1 MSNTY
6 LADISDAR
14 FSFIRDNPFKG
25 NYRKQQLASLK
36 KYISNHINDFKEVD
50 WITDSR
56 CYNVPFNKP
65 VFNHKI
71 LQQLDD
77 NKLLNFHVCT
87 VILNISKKIN
97 NSLHPDLIEYCQD
110 SIANGNVE
118 EETVETQNVDNPT
131 EIINSDQVNNVT
143 SNFEERT
150 YNENDSSLFSA
161 LTSNEQNIYKD
172 NRDETTYNLTPSKA
186 LSYKELC
193 YLCENI
199 ARTKLITNIAKDE
212 NIIYAENREKQR
224 LKTELKKY
232 MKNNEIFSKL
242 NVKIDEL
249 SVSQL
254 NQALDQAK
262 EIYETIKVTDLVSKG
277 INLLE
282 LGCNYV
288 FPNGIKIPK
297 KNKVIKL
304 NGIGQSINTLLFD
317 RNSPLN
323 IAYNNIIEKYN
334 FKVSD
339 GLLCTLSI
347 VQVLASKLTIEDI
360 NENETD
366 NKDKKESVEE
376 KSETEEEND
385 SDEDEDEETEEN
397 NSDEEESNDD

>member
-1 MSNTY
+1 MSKLY
-6 LADISDAR
+6 LADICDSR
-14 FSFIRDNPFKG
+14 FNFVKDNPFKG
-25 NYRKQQLASLK
+25 NYRNQELLKFK
-36 KYISNHINDFKEVD
+36 KYISSHIDQFKSVD

-56 CYNVPFNKP
+56 CYNVPFTKP
-65 VFNHKI
+65 VFNCKVM
-71 LQQLDD
+71 QQLDD
-77 NKLLNFHVCT
+77 NKVLNFHVCA
-87 VILNISKKIN
+87 VLLIINDSLKKQSEN
-97 NSLHPDLIEYCQD
+97 TELHDGSSVLHPDLIEYCE
-110 SIANGNVE
+110 NYREVPEVE
-118 EETVETQNVDNPT
+118 VKQEDNVDN
-131 EIINSDQVNNVT
+131 EVVEDN
-143 SNFEERT
+143 
-150 YNENDSSLFSA
+150 YNESTLNNDETLFSA
-161 LTSNEQNIYKD
+161 LTTVDKNVFKD

-249 SVSQL
+249 SVTQL
-254 NQALDQAK
+254 NQALEQAK

-339 GLLCTLSI
+339 GFLCTLSI
-347 VQVLASKLTIEDI
+347 IQVLASKLSIEDI
-360 NENETD
+360 DAEKE
-366 NKDKKESVEE
+366 KK
-376 KSETEEEND
+376 ETEEEPTEEEETEE
-385 SDEDEDEETEEN
+385 EDDEETE
-397 NSDEEESNDD
+397 DEEEDDEE

>member
-1 MSNTY
+1 MSKLY
-6 LADISDAR
+6 LADICDSR
-14 FSFIRDNPFKG
+14 FNFVKDNPFKG
-25 NYRKQQLASLK
+25 NYRNQELLKFK
-36 KYISNHINDFKEVD
+36 KYVSSHIDQFKSVD

-56 CYNVPFNKP
+56 CYNVPFTKK
-65 VFNHKI
+65 VFNSPVM
-71 LQQLDD
+71 QQLDD
-77 NKLLNFHVCT
+77 NKVLNFHVCAVLLIINDT
-87 VILNISKKIN
+87 LKKQSEN
-97 NSLHPDLIEYCQD
+97 DELSVLHPDLIEYCE
-110 SIANGNVE
+110 NYREVPEVE
-118 EETVETQNVDNPT
+118 ATPEDNVD
-131 EIINSDQVNNVT
+131 ENNLIED
-143 SNFEERT
+143 N
-150 YNENDSSLFSA
+150 YNEQSSTNDTSLFSA
-161 LTSNEQNIYKD
+161 LTTVDKNVFKD

-199 ARTKLITNIAKDE
+199 ARTKLITNIPKDE

-249 SVSQL
+249 SVTQL
-254 NQALDQAK
+254 NQALEQAK

-339 GLLCTLSI
+339 GFLCTLSI
-347 VQVLASKLTIEDI
+347 IQVLASKLSIEDI
-360 NENETD
+360 DAEKE
-366 NKDKKESVEE
+366 KKEEE
-376 KSETEEEND
+376 TEDNETEEETEEEEEEE
-385 SDEDEDEETEEN
+385 SEEDEDEDEE
-397 NSDEEESNDD
+397 

>member
-1 MSNTY
+1 MSKLY
-6 LADISDAR
+6 LADICDSR
-14 FSFIRDNPFKG
+14 FNFVKDNPFKG
-25 NYRKQQLASLK
+25 NYRNQELLKFK
-36 KYISNHINDFKEVD
+36 KYISTHIDQFKSVD

-56 CYNVPFNKP
+56 CYNVPFTKQ
-65 VFNHKI
+65 VFNCKVM
-71 LQQLDD
+71 QQLDD
-77 NKLLNFHVCT
+77 NKVLNFHVCA
-87 VILNISKKIN
+87 VLLIINDSLKKQSEN
-97 NSLHPDLIEYCQD
+97 NGQEQVLHPESSGLHPDLIEYCE
-110 SIANGNVE
+110 NYREVPEVE
-118 EETVETQNVDNPT
+118 VNQEDND
-131 EIINSDQVNNVT
+131 ENNLIEDNLIESS
-143 SNFEERT
+143 SN
-150 YNENDSSLFSA
+150 NDASLFSA
-161 LTSNEQNIYKD
+161 LTTVDKNVFKD

-249 SVSQL
+249 SVTQL
-254 NQALDQAK
+254 NQALEQAK

-339 GLLCTLSI
+339 GFLCTLSI
-347 VQVLASKLTIEDI
+347 IQVLASKLSIEDI
-360 NENETD
+360 DAEKENKEET
-366 NKDKKESVEE
+366 VE
-376 KSETEEEND
+376 ETEEEDNETEEEETEEED
-385 SDEDEDEETEEN
+385 ETEDEDEE
-397 NSDEEESNDD
+397 

>member
-1 MSNTY
+1 MSKLY
-6 LADISDAR
+6 LADICDSR
-14 FSFIRDNPFKG
+14 FNFVKDNPFKG
-25 NYRKQQLASLK
+25 NYRNQELLKFK
-36 KYISNHINDFKEVD
+36 KYVSDHIDQFKSVD

-56 CYNVPFNKP
+56 CYNVPFTKP
-65 VFNHKI
+65 IFNCKVM
-71 LQQLDD
+71 QQLDD
-77 NKLLNFHVCT
+77 NKVLNFHVCA
-87 VILNISKKIN
+87 VLLIINDSLKKQSESEN
-97 NSLHPDLIEYCQD
+97 AGLHMDLIEYCENYREVPEVENNPED
-110 SIANGNVE
+110 NVE
-118 EETVETQNVDNPT
+118 NNLIEDNDNEQNS
-131 EIINSDQVNNVT
+131 INDA
-143 SNFEERT
+143 
-150 YNENDSSLFSA
+150 SLFSA
-161 LTSNEQNIYKD
+161 LTTVDKNVFKD

-249 SVSQL
+249 SVTQL
-254 NQALDQAK
+254 NQALEQAK

-339 GLLCTLSI
+339 GFLCTLSI
-347 VQVLASKLTIEDI
+347 IQVLASKLSIEDI
-360 NENETD
+360 DAEKE
-366 NKDKKESVEE
+366 KKEVE
-376 KSETEEEND
+376 ETEEED
-385 SDEDEDEETEEN
+385 DETEEEDDETEEED
-397 NSDEEESNDD
+397 DEEDDEE

>member
-297 KNKVIKL
+297 KNKAIKL
-304 NGIGQSINTLLFD
+304 NGVAGSFKQLLFD
-317 RNSPLN
+317 RTSPLN
-323 IAYNNIIEKYN
+323 IAFKNILEKHHIE
-334 FKVSD
+334 VSD
-339 GLLCTLSI
+339 EFVVGLSSLEAILKKIEI
-347 VQVLASKLTIEDI
+347 VDIEPP
-360 NENETD
+360 
-366 NKDKKESVEE
+366 K
-376 KSETEEEND
+376 KSETKIESVHNTVNESGESEYDDESGEE
-385 SDEDEDEETEEN
+385 
-397 NSDEEESNDD
+397 SDEESEGYVD